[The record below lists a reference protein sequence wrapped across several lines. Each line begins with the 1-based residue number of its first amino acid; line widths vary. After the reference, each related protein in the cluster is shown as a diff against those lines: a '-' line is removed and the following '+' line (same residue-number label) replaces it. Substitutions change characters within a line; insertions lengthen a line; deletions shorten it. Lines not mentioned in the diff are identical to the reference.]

1 MRSLSLVRMPC
12 FRRCSMISTTSPNH
26 EGVEG
31 TECEEVWMLTEESA
45 ILVMC
50 TSLLGKMCI
59 LPQERHILCLLATNY
74 ISLRNSWEWMRGP
87 CACPGWGATILP
99 HGTPTNRRARRTST
113 RPNTFQIGTRG
124 VASASSLEPWGR
136 TTMTTNSSKRSLGS
150 KGLGGGTSRFLGLYL

>member
-31 TECEEVWMLTEESA
+31 TECEEVWMMTEESA

-74 ISLRNSWEWMRGP
+74 ISLRNSWDM
-87 CACPGWGATILP
+87 PGYKRPPYQTEPRILP
-99 HGTPTNRRARRTST
+99 QRRARPDNQQWKIPPSEWPLVLARIDQGESL
-113 RPNTFQIGTRG
+113 RK
-124 VASASSLEPWGR
+124 VAS
-136 TTMTTNSSKRSLGS
+136 
-150 KGLGGGTSRFLGLYL
+150 

>member
-31 TECEEVWMLTEESA
+31 TECEEVWMMTEESA

-74 ISLRNSWEWMRGP
+74 ISLRNSWDIR
-87 CACPGWGATILP
+87 CPGIEIMLGAIGETLLQEALGQWVVTGHDSATGQICVRAGDILLP
-99 HGTPTNRRARRTST
+99 SPLQGE
-113 RPNTFQIGTRG
+113 
-124 VASASSLEPWGR
+124 L
-136 TTMTTNSSKRSLGS
+136 
-150 KGLGGGTSRFLGLYL
+150 

>member
-31 TECEEVWMLTEESA
+31 TECEEVWMMTEESA

-74 ISLRNSWEWMRGP
+74 ISLRNSWDWVVADTVYGYDEMREW
-87 CACPGWGATILP
+87 
-99 HGTPTNRRARRTST
+99 
-113 RPNTFQIGTRG
+113 
-124 VASASSLEPWGR
+124 LE
-136 TTMTTNSSKRSLGS
+136 
-150 KGLGGGTSRFLGLYL
+150 SRQQKYVLAVPETHTVWSQGEQQPVG

>member
-31 TECEEVWMLTEESA
+31 TECEEVWMMTEESA

-74 ISLRNSWEWMRGP
+74 ISLRNSWANGTAILSHP
-87 CACPGWGATILP
+87 AKDLAHDACFLQKHIKT
-99 HGTPTNRRARRTST
+99 
-113 RPNTFQIGTRG
+113 
-124 VASASSLEPWGR
+124 
-136 TTMTTNSSKRSLGS
+136 
-150 KGLGGGTSRFLGLYL
+150 GLSISIMLA

>member
-31 TECEEVWMLTEESA
+31 TECEEVWMMSENSA

-74 ISLRNSWEWMRGP
+74 ISLRNSWDRQGSKTGHPPAGPQSPKHHCTDCMR
-87 CACPGWGATILP
+87 
-99 HGTPTNRRARRTST
+99 
-113 RPNTFQIGTRG
+113 
-124 VASASSLEPWGR
+124 SASVSLLP
-136 TTMTTNSSKRSLGS
+136 K
-150 KGLGGGTSRFLGLYL
+150 

>member
-31 TECEEVWMLTEESA
+31 TECEEVWMMTEESA

-74 ISLRNSWEWMRGP
+74 NSLRNSWAYQEVAGGAQEEPAQERRRRWLKL
-87 CACPGWGATILP
+87 PGK
-99 HGTPTNRRARRTST
+99 HFR
-113 RPNTFQIGTRG
+113 
-124 VASASSLEPWGR
+124 
-136 TTMTTNSSKRSLGS
+136 
-150 KGLGGGTSRFLGLYL
+150 YL

>member
-31 TECEEVWMLTEESA
+31 TECEEVWMMTEESA

-74 ISLRNSWEWMRGP
+74 ISLRNSWASPTFNSCRCQLSHCWKRACLNEGKLLCGGEFLWTGQLLMGGLPCIRYIPHRMGPRPGCAPRRGDGRP
-87 CACPGWGATILP
+87 QTWG
-99 HGTPTNRRARRTST
+99 
-113 RPNTFQIGTRG
+113 
-124 VASASSLEPWGR
+124 SSL
-136 TTMTTNSSKRSLGS
+136 
-150 KGLGGGTSRFLGLYL
+150 

>member
-113 RPNTFQIGTRG
+113 RPNTFQIGKKEGQADT
-124 VASASSLEPWGR
+124 GR
-136 TTMTTNSSKRSLGS
+136 PFLTYYRQKNIAWSRTERI
-150 KGLGGGTSRFLGLYL
+150 TSRCIGYATWSKLTR

>member
-31 TECEEVWMLTEESA
+31 TECEEVWMMTEESA

-74 ISLRNSWEWMRGP
+74 ISLRNSW
-87 CACPGWGATILP
+87 AFLP
-99 HGTPTNRRARRTST
+99 
-113 RPNTFQIGTRG
+113 TFEHVGG
-124 VASASSLEPWGR
+124 VGIKLAAIFASWS
-136 TTMTTNSSKRSLGS
+136 
-150 KGLGGGTSRFLGLYL
+150 

>member
-31 TECEEVWMLTEESA
+31 TECEEVWMMTEESA

-74 ISLRNSWEWMRGP
+74 ISLRNSWAKHVQGRVGWAAIVGRIVVPTSSPPTKRFHIIHPVVVYQKKISPGFRSRLSPTLLRCSRTIPP
-87 CACPGWGATILP
+87 CPC
-99 HGTPTNRRARRTST
+99 
-113 RPNTFQIGTRG
+113 
-124 VASASSLEPWGR
+124 
-136 TTMTTNSSKRSLGS
+136 TMAFGKPVVPEE
-150 KGLGGGTSRFLGLYL
+150 

>member
-31 TECEEVWMLTEESA
+31 TECEEVWMMTEESA

-74 ISLRNSWEWMRGP
+74 ISLRNSWAGT
-87 CACPGWGATILP
+87 AIYVSLLVFVISVLLSLP
-99 HGTPTNRRARRTST
+99 
-113 RPNTFQIGTRG
+113 
-124 VASASSLEPWGR
+124 
-136 TTMTTNSSKRSLGS
+136 
-150 KGLGGGTSRFLGLYL
+150 FLQRLRI

>member
-31 TECEEVWMLTEESA
+31 TECEEVWMMTEESA
-45 ILVMC
+45 ILAMC

-74 ISLRNSWEWMRGP
+74 ISLRNSW
-87 CACPGWGATILP
+87 AVGAHLP
-99 HGTPTNRRARRTST
+99 PHRVSASVRSEDGRARV
-113 RPNTFQIGTRG
+113 G
-124 VASASSLEPWGR
+124 
-136 TTMTTNSSKRSLGS
+136 
-150 KGLGGGTSRFLGLYL
+150 

>member
-31 TECEEVWMLTEESA
+31 TECEEVWMMTEESA

-74 ISLRNSWEWMRGP
+74 ISLRNSWELGHLAEAAARTVSQ
-87 CACPGWGATILP
+87 GARYPVVVLAD
-99 HGTPTNRRARRTST
+99 G
-113 RPNTFQIGTRG
+113 
-124 VASASSLEPWGR
+124 
-136 TTMTTNSSKRSLGS
+136 
-150 KGLGGGTSRFLGLYL
+150 

>member
-31 TECEEVWMLTEESA
+31 TECEEVWMMTEESA

-74 ISLRNSWEWMRGP
+74 ISLRNSWVGQGRYHVGGKSEYGWQCLAQAKKGTARGT
-87 CACPGWGATILP
+87 CPQTY
-99 HGTPTNRRARRTST
+99 
-113 RPNTFQIGTRG
+113 Q
-124 VASASSLEPWGR
+124 
-136 TTMTTNSSKRSLGS
+136 MQ
-150 KGLGGGTSRFLGLYL
+150 

>member
-31 TECEEVWMLTEESA
+31 TECEEVWMMTEESA

-74 ISLRNSWEWMRGP
+74 ISLRNSWAGPGKLFPPDLIELLLETQCAGLLAGFLAPIPLSQRPIPHKSCGP
-87 CACPGWGATILP
+87 CGFRKVGGLLR
-99 HGTPTNRRARRTST
+99 HGM
-113 RPNTFQIGTRG
+113 
-124 VASASSLEPWGR
+124 EPD
-136 TTMTTNSSKRSLGS
+136 LVC
-150 KGLGGGTSRFLGLYL
+150 LDHP

>member
-31 TECEEVWMLTEESA
+31 TECEEVWMMTEESA

-74 ISLRNSWEWMRGP
+74 ISLRNSWDIPDRKWFLQETLLR
-87 CACPGWGATILP
+87 CA
-99 HGTPTNRRARRTST
+99 
-113 RPNTFQIGTRG
+113 
-124 VASASSLEPWGR
+124 
-136 TTMTTNSSKRSLGS
+136 
-150 KGLGGGTSRFLGLYL
+150 GLGASVQLSGQKLWRFRGIYHQD

>member
-31 TECEEVWMLTEESA
+31 TECEEVWMMTEESA

-74 ISLRNSWEWMRGP
+74 ISLRNSWVIRPGP
-87 CACPGWGATILP
+87 LQL
-99 HGTPTNRRARRTST
+99 ST
-113 RPNTFQIGTRG
+113 TTLSMVQQD
-124 VASASSLEPWGR
+124 SS
-136 TTMTTNSSKRSLGS
+136 SSRHC
-150 KGLGGGTSRFLGLYL
+150 R

>member
-74 ISLRNSWEWMRGP
+74 ISLRNSWETREEVGRGP
-87 CACPGWGATILP
+87 GAILRD
-99 HGTPTNRRARRTST
+99 HRTS
-113 RPNTFQIGTRG
+113 GEL
-124 VASASSLEPWGR
+124 SSRRLSGLRHGPWA
-136 TTMTTNSSKRSLGS
+136 
-150 KGLGGGTSRFLGLYL
+150 YPH

>member
-74 ISLRNSWEWMRGP
+74 ISLRNSWAYRVFLSLHNV
-87 CACPGWGATILP
+87 ADRIF
-99 HGTPTNRRARRTST
+99 PTASVMCFIKQNVK
-113 RPNTFQIGTRG
+113 IG
-124 VASASSLEPWGR
+124 
-136 TTMTTNSSKRSLGS
+136 
-150 KGLGGGTSRFLGLYL
+150 

>member
-31 TECEEVWMLTEESA
+31 TECEEVWMMTEESA

-74 ISLRNSWEWMRGP
+74 ISLRNSWDQRPLPDHGYSFRCGILSVRGY
-87 CACPGWGATILP
+87 TLP
-99 HGTPTNRRARRTST
+99 IVLPQT
-113 RPNTFQIGTRG
+113 
-124 VASASSLEPWGR
+124 
-136 TTMTTNSSKRSLGS
+136 GS
-150 KGLGGGTSRFLGLYL
+150 

>member
-74 ISLRNSWEWMRGP
+74 ISLRNSW
-87 CACPGWGATILP
+87 AY
-99 HGTPTNRRARRTST
+99 HGFDPNST
-113 RPNTFQIGTRG
+113 ATRG
-124 VASASSLEPWGR
+124 SAIQKHSQKSILLQGNGR
-136 TTMTTNSSKRSLGS
+136 SPSNRLT
-150 KGLGGGTSRFLGLYL
+150 

>member
-31 TECEEVWMLTEESA
+31 TECEEVWMMTEESA

-74 ISLRNSWEWMRGP
+74 ISLRNSWDGGAR
-87 CACPGWGATILP
+87 CAWPLLANGKAEDE
-99 HGTPTNRRARRTST
+99 
-113 RPNTFQIGTRG
+113 
-124 VASASSLEPWGR
+124 ASKDAKTAP
-136 TTMTTNSSKRSLGS
+136 
-150 KGLGGGTSRFLGLYL
+150 

>member
-31 TECEEVWMLTEESA
+31 TECEEVWMMTEESA

-74 ISLRNSWEWMRGP
+74 ISLRNSWEK
-87 CACPGWGATILP
+87 
-99 HGTPTNRRARRTST
+99 RARHFRVWNSALPGPPSPRPASCQDKAQAGWT
-113 RPNTFQIGTRG
+113 R
-124 VASASSLEPWGR
+124 A
-136 TTMTTNSSKRSLGS
+136 
-150 KGLGGGTSRFLGLYL
+150 

>member
-74 ISLRNSWEWMRGP
+74 ISLRNSWAMADLWSAGS
-87 CACPGWGATILP
+87 APGSC
-99 HGTPTNRRARRTST
+99 HR
-113 RPNTFQIGTRG
+113 
-124 VASASSLEPWGR
+124 SAAPLDR
-136 TTMTTNSSKRSLGS
+136 HDHRL
-150 KGLGGGTSRFLGLYL
+150 

>member
-31 TECEEVWMLTEESA
+31 TECEEVWMMTEESA

-74 ISLRNSWEWMRGP
+74 ISLRNSWDVQ
-87 CACPGWGATILP
+87 AIKHHL
-99 HGTPTNRRARRTST
+99 
-113 RPNTFQIGTRG
+113 
-124 VASASSLEPWGR
+124 
-136 TTMTTNSSKRSLGS
+136 SLGV
-150 KGLGGGTSRFLGLYL
+150 LGDERAVLDPFVDILAFHPKELCHLA

>member
-12 FRRCSMISTTSPNH
+12 FCRCSMISTTSPNH

-31 TECEEVWMLTEESA
+31 TECEEVWMMTEESA

-74 ISLRNSWEWMRGP
+74 ISLRNSWVLR
-87 CACPGWGATILP
+87 ACWLKPI
-99 HGTPTNRRARRTST
+99 S
-113 RPNTFQIGTRG
+113 I
-124 VASASSLEPWGR
+124 
-136 TTMTTNSSKRSLGS
+136 
-150 KGLGGGTSRFLGLYL
+150 LGLFWVTALSRAFTSVNQCHPS